1 MKHIL
6 IVDDV
11 TTNLKC
17 AVEVLKDSYE
27 VTTAKSG
34 SQALDLLKER
44 VPDLILLDVDMPGM
58 SGYEVME
65 RLNQEDTFKDIP
77 VVFLTAGADKESE
90 IKGLKMGAMDII
102 RKPFEPEIM
111 RGRIDKILK
120 MTGRRK
126 ELSDIAK
133 KY

>member
-17 AVEVLKDSYE
+17 AAEVLKDSYE

-65 RLNQEDTFKDIP
+65 RLN
-77 VVFLTAGADKESE
+77 
-90 IKGLKMGAMDII
+90 
-102 RKPFEPEIM
+102 
-111 RGRIDKILK
+111 
-120 MTGRRK
+120 
-126 ELSDIAK
+126 
-133 KY
+133 